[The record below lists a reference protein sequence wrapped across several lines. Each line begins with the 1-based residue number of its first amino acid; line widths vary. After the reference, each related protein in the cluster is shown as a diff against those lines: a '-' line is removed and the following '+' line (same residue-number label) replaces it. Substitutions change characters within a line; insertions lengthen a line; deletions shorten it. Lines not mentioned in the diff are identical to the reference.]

1 MSSGGDPKAQEL
13 RTPSLRSREGMG
25 GVARDL
31 GRGGALLVEVPPV
44 GDHVFVRGLVLD
56 SYRHKQRAVE
66 PSTVLVGAFEIDIGG
81 TPIFSPL
88 HQTIFS
94 REKCEVGGA
103 GIEPNNQK
111 VVFFSPPC
119 SPPRATFSTR
129 PHFT

>member
-31 GRGGALLVEVPPV
+31 GRGGALLVEGPAV
-44 GDHVFVRGLVLD
+44 GDHAFVRGLVLD

-81 TPIFSPL
+81 TPILSRPD
-88 HQTIFS
+88 QTIFW
-94 REKCEVGGA
+94 RGNCEVGGA
-103 GIEPNNQK
+103 RIRPDIGN
-111 VVFFSPPC
+111 VVLFAPLC
-119 SPPRATFSTR
+119 
-129 PHFT
+129 